1 MTVWL
6 NGALYAPESARIDPS
21 DRGFTLGDGVFET
34 IRLSGG
40 KPMHL
45 ARHLRRL
52 RDGAHMLDIPV
63 VYDNAAIAAA
73 ILAVISARGLME
85 GAARLTL
92 TRGPAPRGVTPPVSP
107 TPTLLVVAGT
117 SPLAAASVRAII
129 SGSTRRNQASP
140 LSRIKSLNY
149 LDNVLARQ
157 EATRQAADEALLL
170 NTQGALAEA
179 SAANLFL
186 LRHGMLVT
194 PSLADGALPGIMR
207 ALLIE
212 RCGAV
217 ERSICPDDLFAADG
231 VFLSSS
237 LGLRIV
243 SEVDGRRVRR
253 NDDRILECVDAAA
266 IE

>member
-6 NGALYAPESARIDPS
+6 NGALYAPELARIDPS

-34 IRLSGG
+34 IRLFGG

-52 RDGAHMLDIPV
+52 RDGAQVLGIPV
-63 VYDNAAIAAA
+63 LYEDAAIAAA
-73 ILAVISARGLME
+73 IVAVTSVPGPMEAVARV
-85 GAARLTL
+85 TL
-92 TRGPAPRGVTPPVSP
+92 TRGPAPRGVMPPVSP
-107 TPTLLVVAGT
+107 TPTLLVVPGT
-117 SPLAAASVRAII
+117 PPPAVASVRAII
-129 SGSTRRNQASP
+129 SGSTRRNEASP

-157 EATRQAADEALLL
+157 EAARRAADEALLL
-170 NTQGALAEA
+170 NTRGALAEA

-186 LRHGMLVT
+186 LRDGRLVT
-194 PSLADGALPGIMR
+194 PPLADGALPGVIR

-217 ERSICPDDLFAADG
+217 EQSIFPDDLFAAG
-231 VFLSSS
+231 GAFLSSS
-237 LGLRIV
+237 LGMRII
-243 SEVDGRRVRR
+243 SEVDGRPIRR
-253 NDDRILECVDAAA
+253 NDDWIIECTDTAAV
-266 IE
+266 E